1 MSNRIEVP
9 VVIVGGGPVGLSASI
24 MLSKLG
30 IKHILF
36 EKHPGTSIHP
46 KAVGLNQRTIEIF
59 RNLGIEEEVYK
70 IAAPRST
77 YERTAW
83 YTSFG
88 GPTELHGR
96 QIAVRDAWGGGQ
108 YKEEYRAASPSY
120 YTMLAQIRLEPLLR
134 TEAEKYSEADLYFN
148 TQVVDLVQDE
158 DCVIVTAKASNDEVM
173 EFTCQYVIGA
183 DGGRTVPAL
192 LNISFDG
199 PTNLVDMV
207 TAHFS
212 ADLSE
217 YLPDDGCLINWFI
230 NPDLGGSIG
239 SGYLYHLGP
248 YDNRGVSKEW
258 VFACGFAADDPARFN
273 DDEMKKRIN
282 RSLGIPELEVELHSI
297 SHWYIQ
303 AVVAERFRKGRC
315 FLVGD
320 AAHRIP
326 PWGALG
332 LNSGIQ
338 DAHNLVWK
346 LATVLNN
353 PGRSPLLDTY
363 NEERRPIAQAIAHS
377 SLSNFQNHGD
387 VVDKAL
393 GLTPATPKEEG
404 WRAINDLWNNS
415 SVSEQKRQK
424 LEKALTLLDKE
435 FHAHG
440 VECGFSYPS
449 GAISLEQVEN
459 QNVLP
464 GDPLIYK
471 PTTIPG
477 HHLPH
482 FWLDGPNEQISTVD
496 LFTSGKFVLI
506 VDEAEEEW
514 RKAVQQL
521 DSEFSDLLDVVSI
534 GGDEAIY
541 PDQTGRWSSLR
552 EVSPSGAIIVRP
564 DKIVAWRSEALPEN
578 PRDSLTKALKNVF
591 NIKQV

>member
-1 MSNRIEVP
+1 MRSDHMSNRIEVP

-230 NPDLGGSIG
+230 NQILGVR
-239 SGYLYHLGP
+239 L
-248 YDNRGVSKEW
+248 
-258 VFACGFAADDPARFN
+258 
-273 DDEMKKRIN
+273 
-282 RSLGIPELEVELHSI
+282 
-297 SHWYIQ
+297 
-303 AVVAERFRKGRC
+303 AV
-315 FLVGD
+315 D
-320 AAHRIP
+320 
-326 PWGALG
+326 
-332 LNSGIQ
+332 
-338 DAHNLVWK
+338 
-346 LATVLNN
+346 
-353 PGRSPLLDTY
+353 
-363 NEERRPIAQAIAHS
+363 
-377 SLSNFQNHGD
+377 
-387 VVDKAL
+387 
-393 GLTPATPKEEG
+393 
-404 WRAINDLWNNS
+404 
-415 SVSEQKRQK
+415 
-424 LEKALTLLDKE
+424 
-435 FHAHG
+435 
-440 VECGFSYPS
+440 
-449 GAISLEQVEN
+449 
-459 QNVLP
+459 
-464 GDPLIYK
+464 IY
-471 PTTIPG
+471 TI
-477 HHLPH
+477 
-482 FWLDGPNEQISTVD
+482 
-496 LFTSGKFVLI
+496 
-506 VDEAEEEW
+506 
-514 RKAVQQL
+514 
-521 DSEFSDLLDVVSI
+521 
-534 GGDEAIY
+534 
-541 PDQTGRWSSLR
+541 
-552 EVSPSGAIIVRP
+552 
-564 DKIVAWRSEALPEN
+564 
-578 PRDSLTKALKNVF
+578 
-591 NIKQV
+591 